1 MSSFLETMLARAK
14 ADRQTIVLPEGD
26 DERTLAAAER
36 ILADDIADLVI
47 LGDAHAIAAPTSSA
61 VRASSTRAR
70 PSCAKGSPRRSTS
83 CARPRG

>member
-47 LGDAHAIAAPTSSA
+47 LGDAHAIAASPYKLSGVKQFNTNVITLVSNSFFQKA
-61 VRASSTRAR
+61 V
-70 PSCAKGSPRRSTS
+70 
-83 CARPRG
+83 ARPRG

>member
-47 LGDAHAIAAPTSSA
+47 LGDAHAIAASPYKLS
-61 VRASSTRAR
+61 AR